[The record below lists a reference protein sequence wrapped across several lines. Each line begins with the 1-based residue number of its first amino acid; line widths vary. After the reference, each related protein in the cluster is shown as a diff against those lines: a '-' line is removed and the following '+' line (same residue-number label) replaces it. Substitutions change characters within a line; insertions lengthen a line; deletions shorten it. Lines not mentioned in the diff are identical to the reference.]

1 MGNRYSDLTKIPAD
15 PLSRLM
21 AMADLELSGDV
32 DVPASADTE
41 YVLRA
46 LDAAEK
52 WDEVAL
58 VLAVA
63 LPQREAAWWSCL
75 AARDYVKFKPK
86 TPMNS
91 IRAAEAWVFDQ
102 SDKTLQDLEA
112 VIEANSPKDKT
123 SLCATAALYSTGTM
137 GSGEMAKIAAP
148 PSAVALSVFGMNML
162 AMSEADDPNTHM
174 QWVID
179 RALDIARGGNGTIPC
194 PKPMVDED
202 EDADADT
209 DNEAELAEE
218 ES

>member
-1 MGNRYSDLTKIPAD
+1 MAHRYSDLTKIPAD

-21 AMADLELSGDV
+21 AIADLELSGEV

-63 LPQREAAWWSCL
+63 LPNREAAWWSCL

-91 IRAAEAWVFDQ
+91 IRAAEAWVFDP
-102 SDKTLQDLEA
+102 SDKTLADLET
-112 VIEANSPKDKT
+112 VIENNSPKDK
-123 SLCATAALYSTGTM
+123 SALCATAALYATGTM
-137 GSGEMAKIAAP
+137 GSGEMAKIPAP
-148 PSAVALSVFGMNML
+148 PSAVALAVFGMNML
-162 AMSEADDPNTHM
+162 AMAEAEDPGTHM
-174 QWVID
+174 QWLID

-194 PKPMVDED
+194 PKPIIDED
-202 EDADADT
+202 QDQDSDADD
-209 DNEAELAEE
+209 EAELAEE
-218 ES
+218 KS